1 MSSDTETIYENVL
14 DAVLESRKLESK
26 NGCIVVMRRDGA
38 VSGVE
43 PIERVETDIFRRP
56 ALRQTI
62 AGVLS
67 DGRIVFDKPTQK
79 LAFLARCAEGELKVD
94 EDARGALTIPNLQF

>member
-1 MSSDTETIYENVL
+1 MSSDNEIIYENVL
-14 DAVLESRKLESK
+14 DAVLESRRLESK
-26 NGCIVVMRRDGA
+26 DGCIVVMRRDGA

-62 AGVLS
+62 AGVLA
-67 DGRIVFDKPTQK
+67 DGRIIFDKPAQK
-79 LAFLARCAEGELKVD
+79 VAFVARCEEGDLKVL